1 MNILSV
7 WSEWLPELL
16 DGLAVT
22 LKITA
27 VSVGLGIP
35 LGLLLAL
42 GVLSKNKLLQWTCL
56 LTVEIGRGAPALVI
70 LHFVYY
76 GLPSAGLTLTAFA
89 AASVALAWNT
99 GAYTSEIIRAGLNS
113 VPYGQTEAVTA
124 LGFTRFDALRY
135 VIVPQGLRVAIPAL
149 LAFSIVMLQAS
160 SLCFTIALPE
170 LLSRAYELGTTNFK
184 YISVFSL
191 AALLYISI
199 CAPAALI
206 VSWLE
211 HRLGSYEAR

>member
-16 DGLAVT
+16 EGLAVT